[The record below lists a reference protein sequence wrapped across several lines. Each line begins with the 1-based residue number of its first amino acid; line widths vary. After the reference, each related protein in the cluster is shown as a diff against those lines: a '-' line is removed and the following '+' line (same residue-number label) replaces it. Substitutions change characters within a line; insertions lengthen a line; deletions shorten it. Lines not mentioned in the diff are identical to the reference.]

1 VDKAAGR
8 EATGSVPTIPSAH
21 PNGNGGHG
29 ASRLCPPCKEAVVR
43 ILAGLI
49 VTLAMMLAAPSAAA
63 QTYDPA
69 WPVCMQVYSKG
80 ANFITCGY
88 TSLEQCR
95 ATASGRSAMCMLN
108 PYYAG
113 PGERPRRRHRSNG

>member
-1 VDKAAGR
+1 MRTWTWLVF
-8 EATGSVPTIPSAH
+8 
-21 PNGNGGHG
+21 
-29 ASRLCPPCKEAVVR
+29 
-43 ILAGLI
+43 
-49 VTLAMMLAAPSAAA
+49 TLAMTLTTAPAHA

-69 WPVCMQVYSKG
+69 HPVCMQTYTKG
-80 ANFITCGY
+80 GSFISCAW

-113 PGERPRRRHRSNG
+113 PGGERPRRRQRPGG

>member
-1 VDKAAGR
+1 M
-8 EATGSVPTIPSAH
+8 
-21 PNGNGGHG
+21 
-29 ASRLCPPCKEAVVR
+29 R

-49 VTLAMMLAAPSAAA
+49 VTLAILAAAPAKA

-113 PGERPRRRHRSNG
+113 TRAERPRRRHRSNG

>member
-1 VDKAAGR
+1 MVGTALRAF
-8 EATGSVPTIPSAH
+8 AHPTI
-21 PNGNGGHG
+21 N
-29 ASRLCPPCKEAVVR
+29 CKEAVMR
-43 ILAGLI
+43 TLAGLT
-49 VTLAMMLAAPSAAA
+49 VTLAALVGGPAQA

>member
-1 VDKAAGR
+1 MR
-8 EATGSVPTIPSAH
+8 
-21 PNGNGGHG
+21 
-29 ASRLCPPCKEAVVR
+29 
-43 ILAGLI
+43 GLTMP
-49 VTLAMMLAAPSAAA
+49 VFTLAMTLAAAPALA

-69 WPVCMQVYSKG
+69 WPVCMQVFTKG
-80 ANFITCGY
+80 SNFITCGY

-113 PGERPRRRHRSNG
+113 AGGERPRRRPRSIE

>member
-1 VDKAAGR
+1 MR
-8 EATGSVPTIPSAH
+8 T
-21 PNGNGGHG
+21 
-29 ASRLCPPCKEAVVR
+29 
-43 ILAGLI
+43 LAGLMF
-49 VTLAMMLAAPSAAA
+49 TLAMMLAGGPAAA

-113 PGERPRRRHRSNG
+113 KAGERPRRRHRSDG

>member
-1 VDKAAGR
+1 MR
-8 EATGSVPTIPSAH
+8 T
-21 PNGNGGHG
+21 
-29 ASRLCPPCKEAVVR
+29 
-43 ILAGLI
+43 LAGLMF
-49 VTLAMMLAAPSAAA
+49 TLAMTLAGGPAGA

-113 PGERPRRRHRSNG
+113 PAGERPRRRHRSNG

>member
-1 VDKAAGR
+1 MR
-8 EATGSVPTIPSAH
+8 T
-21 PNGNGGHG
+21 
-29 ASRLCPPCKEAVVR
+29 
-43 ILAGLI
+43 LAGLI
-49 VTLAMMLAAPSAAA
+49 VTLAMMLAAPSARA

-113 PGERPRRRHRSNG
+113 AGGERPRRRHRLSG

>member
-1 VDKAAGR
+1 MLLMRRFAF
-8 EATGSVPTIPSAH
+8 TIAM
-21 PNGNGGHG
+21 
-29 ASRLCPPCKEAVVR
+29 
-43 ILAGLI
+43 
-49 VTLAMMLAAPSAAA
+49 TLSAASAQA

-69 WPVCMQVYSKG
+69 WPVCMQTWTKG
-80 ANFITCGY
+80 SNFIACGY

-113 PGERPRRRHRSNG
+113 PAGERPRRRQRPGG

>member
-1 VDKAAGR
+1 MR
-8 EATGSVPTIPSAH
+8 T
-21 PNGNGGHG
+21 
-29 ASRLCPPCKEAVVR
+29 
-43 ILAGLI
+43 LAGL
-49 VTLAMMLAAPSAAA
+49 VLAAEALMLAAPSARA

>member
-1 VDKAAGR
+1 MR
-8 EATGSVPTIPSAH
+8 T
-21 PNGNGGHG
+21 
-29 ASRLCPPCKEAVVR
+29 
-43 ILAGLI
+43 LAGLMF
-49 VTLAMMLAAPSAAA
+49 TLAMLAATPAQA

-113 PGERPRRRHRSNG
+113 AGGERPRRRQRPGG